1 MYKSNRVNFR
11 QLWPTGLPLSLEAH
25 VNFMFISWNTNITN
39 VKNFMRQKHGNIT
52 GKWNWRRNFF
62 VMYVLSTMELFFKKL
77 IKSDLKVVLQNRML
91 LQSFPLSLYK
101 CSHSSN
107 TTSSKMCL
115 KVTTYV
121 LKQLHTNK
129 KAPCWN
135 SPKIIKWITG
145 LTC

>member
-1 MYKSNRVNFR
+1 LYKFNGVNFR

-25 VNFMFISWNTNITN
+25 VNFY
-39 VKNFMRQKHGNIT
+39 VYFMKYQHNKCQEFYETKTWKHHR
-52 GKWNWRRNFF
+52 KMKLKKKFF

-129 KAPCWN
+129 KAPC
-135 SPKIIKWITG
+135 
-145 LTC
+145 